1 MAVGGNSKN
10 GRKGSYV
17 ISINI
22 FWRNVEEA
30 AILAFSERK
39 ANTLLKHSLYLD
51 IYWSESFLLTF
62 CHYILNFFWSNLLLK
77 GMKVARAIKVVKDYA
92 EICTESEVEKN

>member
-10 GRKGSYV
+10 GRQGSYV

-22 FWRNVEEA
+22 FWRKVEEA

-39 ANTLLKHSLYLD
+39 ANAL
-51 IYWSESFLLTF
+51 
-62 CHYILNFFWSNLLLK
+62 
-77 GMKVARAIKVVKDYA
+77 
-92 EICTESEVEKN
+92 